1 MRPGPDVLLHRGTS
15 SVSRRSV
22 LVWHR
27 CRFIN
32 AVVRPGS
39 PVLSAGPGAPGPE
52 EPGWERGLVQSSGRL
67 DDGGAA
73 PIMRVRR
80 TARCARGA
88 SRRGRPGCVGRRPR
102 VAGAERGRPTV
113 RRGWLGSARD
123 AASWQP
129 APPSPA
135 AGSSLVPLRP
145 SRAEPPV
152 AAIRSVRDV
161 AGSASSTRYP
171 TRMNG
176 VIFALLG
183 RVGSRVGPLARAR
196 AGCRGR
202 RTGAASATSLFP
214 SRVGAGEMGR

>member
-1 MRPGPDVLLHRGTS
+1 MRLGPK
-15 SVSRRSV
+15 SR
-22 LVWHR
+22 
-27 CRFIN
+27 
-32 AVVRPGS
+32 
-39 PVLSAGPGAPGPE
+39 
-52 EPGWERGLVQSSGRL
+52 GWERGLVQSSGRL

-129 APPSPA
+129 APPSST

-176 VIFALLG
+176 GIFALPESAPESVRWLG
-183 RVGSRVGPLARAR
+183 PAPDAGGAEPAPPAPPASSRHESVPVKWGGSR
-196 AGCRGR
+196 
-202 RTGAASATSLFP
+202 ASSPRSQCEIRKL
-214 SRVGAGEMGR
+214 